1 VIGLAPDPLALQ
13 SFAALL
19 LAHVLADF
27 PFQPGWMV
35 RRKRNPFVLLLHGT
49 LVFAFTTALLG
60 GVWQVGLLVA
70 LAHLVIDAAKLW
82 LVPARQQDGLA
93 AFLGDQAAHLVTL
106 LAAALW
112 WPGAVAM
119 GTWAVWAGA
128 AAPLA
133 LLGAGLILT
142 VSAGGHAVGALTRRF
157 TAEMDAGLGLAAAGR
172 VIGQL
177 ERTLIFLLV
186 MIDQPAGIGFLI
198 AAKSVLRFDTQAH
211 QKAGEYVIIGTLASF
226 TWALAM
232 AYATRALVQLALGSP

>member
-1 VIGLAPDPLALQ
+1 MELAITPLALQ

-27 PFQPGWMV
+27 TFQPAWMV
-35 RRKRNPFVLLLHGT
+35 RRKGNLFVLLLHVL

-60 GVWQVGLLVA
+60 GVWQVGLVVA
-70 LAHLVIDAAKLW
+70 LAHFLIDAVKAW
-82 LVPARQQDGLA
+82 LLPERLRQSLT
-93 AFLGDQAAHLVTL
+93 AFLADQAAHLATL
-106 LAAALW
+106 IAAALW

-119 GTWAVWAGA
+119 GTWADWAA
-128 AAPLA
+128 EAAPLVF
-133 LLGAGLILT
+133 LLAGLILT

-157 TAEMDAGLGLAAAGR
+157 TAELPNGTGLAEAGR

-177 ERTLIFLLV
+177 ERGLILLLV
-186 MIDQPAGIGFLI
+186 LIDQPAGIGFLI

-232 AYATRALVQLALGSP
+232 AYATRALMQMAQTLQ